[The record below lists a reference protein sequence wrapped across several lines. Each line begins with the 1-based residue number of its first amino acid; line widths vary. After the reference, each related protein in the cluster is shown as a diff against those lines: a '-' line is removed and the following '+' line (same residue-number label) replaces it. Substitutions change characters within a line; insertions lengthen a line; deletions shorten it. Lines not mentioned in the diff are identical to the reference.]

1 VVNPPKEVGDLFAS
15 SFFPLDVPLIRR
27 HIILEK
33 IVEYLNTR
41 INEYYRFYKPTVQI
55 LIEE

>member
-1 VVNPPKEVGDLFAS
+1 MYPPKEVGDLFAS
-15 SFFPLDVPLIRR
+15 SFFPLDVPIIRR
-27 HIILEK
+27 HLILEK